1 VDQAFDADQLCTR
14 ASVSPIRLPAL
25 ASVLGLDRARE
36 REFGFRR
43 KFSFRPCN
51 SETVCDPMMNMHT
64 DPRRVA
70 PACRSHFQGWTP
82 EPVKSGIVPLT
93 MKQFAWML
101 LASVCMATC
110 PGCEPPPELEVRAT
124 PPEVTIPDNSKR
136 GTLLAKISVGWSDGA
151 EFIGNVRLTKNPGG
165 ICQLAGM
172 ELQLGRDTTKAD
184 DYTIPVCTVT
194 AFKEGDG
201 RRNSN

>member
-1 VDQAFDADQLCTR
+1 MGWNAR
-14 ASVSPIRLPAL
+14 L
-25 ASVLGLDRARE
+25 ASAGNLA
-36 REFGFRR
+36 
-43 KFSFRPCN
+43 S
-51 SETVCDPMMNMHT
+51 DPATAKPYPIPIMNMHT

-82 EPVKSGIVPLT
+82 KPVKSGIIPLT
-93 MKQFAWML
+93 MKQLAWM

-110 PGCEPPPELEVRAT
+110 PGCKPAPELEVT
-124 PPEVTIPDNSKR
+124 SQPPSVTIPDNSKQGMR
-136 GTLLAKISVGWSDGA
+136 LATISVRWSDGA

-184 DYTIPVCTVT
+184 DNTIPVCTVT

-201 RRNSN
+201 N

>member
-1 VDQAFDADQLCTR
+1 
-14 ASVSPIRLPAL
+14 
-25 ASVLGLDRARE
+25 
-36 REFGFRR
+36 
-43 KFSFRPCN
+43 
-51 SETVCDPMMNMHT
+51 MNTHP
-64 DPRRVA
+64 DPRRVT
-70 PACRSHFQGWTP
+70 PACRGHFQGWTP
-82 EPVKSGIVPLT
+82 RPAKFGLIARST
-93 MKQFAWML
+93 KQFAGML

-110 PGCEPPPELEVRAT
+110 PGCKPAPELEVRAT

-136 GTLLAKISVGWSDGA
+136 GTQLAKISVGWSDGA

-165 ICQLAGM
+165 ICQLVGM

-184 DYTIPVCTVT
+184 DHTIPVCTVT

>member
-1 VDQAFDADQLCTR
+1 M
-14 ASVSPIRLPAL
+14 
-25 ASVLGLDRARE
+25 E
-36 REFGFRR
+36 REVGFRR

-51 SETVCDPMMNMHT
+51 SETVCDPIMNMHT

-70 PACRSHFQGWTP
+70 PACRIHFQAWRP
-82 EPVKSGIVPLT
+82 KPVKSGIIPLT

-110 PGCEPPPELEVRAT
+110 PGCKPAPELEVT
-124 PPEVTIPDNSKR
+124 SKPPSVTIPDNSKQGMR
-136 GTLLAKISVGWSDGA
+136 LATISVRWSDGA

-184 DYTIPVCTVT
+184 DNTIPVCTVT

-201 RRNSN
+201 N

>member
-1 VDQAFDADQLCTR
+1 
-14 ASVSPIRLPAL
+14 
-25 ASVLGLDRARE
+25 
-36 REFGFRR
+36 
-43 KFSFRPCN
+43 
-51 SETVCDPMMNMHT
+51 M
-64 DPRRVA
+64 
-70 PACRSHFQGWTP
+70 
-82 EPVKSGIVPLT
+82 
-93 MKQFAWML
+93 
-101 LASVCMATC
+101 
-110 PGCEPPPELEVRAT
+110 

-184 DYTIPVCTVT
+184 DNTIPVCTVT
-194 AFKEGDG
+194 AFKEGEG